1 VTVSSDLSLF
11 SFMSLW
17 SRAFSCCLRTRSH
30 SKVGPHERTPL
41 IPDTEQSPISAQPQV
56 DNQKMK
62 ERLSNIV
69 RSKEGKM
76 VNVNVQIP
84 FNLHNQ
90 NLGQRF
96 DPSSSSRSARSDSGG
111 VRTSYSNQ
119 NSRRPSLS
127 PASSL
132 HASRSTASLSH
143 PEDLSL
149 YTEPRKPILNVRLVR
164 GAGRRR
170 VSSSRVRGRLGRF
183 GEEGGRDLY
192 LSDGNGSSQQNGLV
206 HDFDDQNA
214 DAEDPKN
221 PRPLGQWPLH
231 PPSANTLSPRTPEF
245 KIQDAGVISRSWGD

>member
-1 VTVSSDLSLF
+1 
-11 SFMSLW
+11 
-17 SRAFSCCLRTRSH
+17 
-30 SKVGPHERTPL
+30 
-41 IPDTEQSPISAQPQV
+41 
-56 DNQKMK
+56 
-62 ERLSNIV
+62 
-69 RSKEGKM
+69 M

-231 PPSANTLSPRTPEF
+231 PPSAVSGDGTCLIIPFQWQAHFVSQNTLSPRTPEF